1 MLQQT
6 LRAFPLTGAILG
18 VLVLAGCSTGPTTQY
33 AQGPTLAQPQM
44 TTMQTASL
52 PTPAQQVATAQQL
65 TDVSSFIEGGAIPQL
80 TANDRAQASGA
91 QYNALQFGRPGA
103 PRAWQGDKG
112 TSGNVMVGPYVRV
125 NNIDCRDFTHT
136 VKANGQDYVKKG
148 TACREQNGNWAVVQ
162 GAA

>member
-1 MLQQT
+1 MLLQT
-6 LRAFPLTGAILG
+6 FRAFPLTGVLLG
-18 VLVLAGCSTGPTTQY
+18 ALALAGCASGPTTQY

-44 TTMQTASL
+44 TAPVQTASL

-65 TDVSSFIEGGAIPQL
+65 TDVSSFVDGAAIAKL
-80 TANDRAQASGA
+80 SANDRAQAAGA

-136 VKANGQDYVKKG
+136 VKVGGSDFVKKG
-148 TACREQNGNWAVVQ
+148 LACRDADGRWSVDS
-162 GAA
+162 

>member
-6 LRAFPLTGAILG
+6 SRAFPLTGAILG
-18 VLVLAGCSTGPTTQY
+18 VLALAGCASGPSTQY
-33 AQGPTLAQPQM
+33 AQGPTLPQPQM

-52 PTPAQQVATAQQL
+52 PTPAQQMATAQQL
-65 TDVSSFIEGGAIPQL
+65 TDVSSFVDGGAIPQMSS
-80 TANDRAQASGA
+80 NDRAQASGA

-136 VKANGQDYVKKG
+136 VKLGGKDFVKKG
-148 TACREQNGNWAVVQ
+148 LACRDVDGSWSVDS
-162 GAA
+162 

>member
-18 VLVLAGCSTGPTTQY
+18 VLLLAGCGSGATTQY
-33 AQGPTLAQPQM
+33 AQGPTLAQPQLQP
-44 TTMQTASL
+44 TMQTASL

-65 TDVSSFIEGGAIPQL
+65 TDVSSFVDGGAIPQMSS
-80 TANDRAQASGA
+80 NDRAQASGA

-136 VKANGQDYVKKG
+136 VKLGGKDFVKKG
-148 TACREQNGNWAVVQ
+148 LACRDVDGRWSVDS
-162 GAA
+162 

>member
-33 AQGPTLAQPQM
+33 AQGPTLPQPQPVQ
-44 TTMQTASL
+44 TMQTPSL
-52 PTPAQQVATAQQL
+52 PTPAQQIATAQQL
-65 TDVSSFIEGGAIPQL
+65 TDVSSFVDGGAIPQMSS
-80 TANDRAQASGA
+80 NDRAQAAGA

-136 VKANGQDYVKKG
+136 VKLGGKDFVKKG
-148 TACREQNGNWAVVQ
+148 LACRSADGSWSVDQ
-162 GAA
+162 G